1 MRYRNFLG
9 LSGAAIVLFISVTG
23 FDLPKLPGSGAT
35 DAIQALPTPD
45 IPVPPLLVASL
56 GKTLYL
62 LEVGRQT
69 PENDNKVN
77 DKVKEIFQR
86 LKTAALADEKYH
98 AVAKELEE
106 EWKLNTLRVKN
117 PSTPAAAFPG
127 GGIALYTGSF
137 EKIKYEEVLASTLGH
152 EMAHLLSQHHL
163 QRWNRAAAAGLKDIG
178 PRIASGE
185 PLDKMDPKVLGSV
198 LGAMGIG
205 YIVGSDL
212 PLERGKE
219 LEADCSGLV
228 LAAKA
233 GYDPTES
240 KKFLHNEATTN
251 KQNPG
256 DTLQLFKLHPPAEDR
271 HNHISKTCLSDAQ
284 AAFNQVRGG
293 KPKTDPVLLPDV
305 KMS

>member
-9 LSGAAIVLFISVTG
+9 FSSAAIVLFISVTG
-23 FDLPKLPGSGAT
+23 FDLPKLPGGGVP
-35 DAIQALPTPD
+35 DAIKALPTPD
-45 IPVPPLLVASL
+45 MPVPPLLVTGV
-56 GKTLYL
+56 GKTVYL
-62 LEVGRQT
+62 FEVGRQT

-117 PSTPAAAFPG
+117 PSIPAAAFPG

-137 EKIKYEEVLASTLGH
+137 KDIKYEEVLASILGH

-163 QRWNRAAAAGLKDIG
+163 QRWNRAAATALMEIG
-178 PRIASGE
+178 PKITSGE
-185 PLDKMDPKVLGSV
+185 PLDKMDPKVIGPV

-205 YIVGSDL
+205 YVVGEDL
-212 PLERGKE
+212 PLEREKE
-219 LEADCSGLV
+219 LVADCSGLV

-233 GYDPTES
+233 GYDPAATEE
-240 KKFLHNEATTN
+240 FLH
-251 KQNPG
+251 KQT
-256 DTLQLFKLHPPAEDR
+256 DTPQLFKLHPPFGDR
-271 HNHISKTCLSDAQ
+271 YSHISKTCLSDAQ
-284 AAFNQVRGG
+284 TAFHKATGG
-293 KPKTDPVLLPDV
+293 KQKHDPALLPDV